1 MIKSVKISIFALTT
15 SGFDDMTGN
24 FSEERYEEMLGKLFV
39 RFPSFQKVGAGAY
52 KPGIANMEFADQLMG
67 HPHRSYKIIHV
78 AGTNG
83 KGSVSNMLA
92 SALASAG
99 YRVGLYT
106 SPHILDFRERMRVV
120 EISPRAALG
129 RNDTGQYVISS
140 ETEGRAEKSLYRY
153 ISKQEVWDF
162 VQKWQDTFDHLD
174 MSFFEITTLMALD
187 WFAGQQVDY
196 VVLETGLGGR
206 LDSTNIV
213 TPILS
218 VITNIGLDHCDLLG
232 ETLPEVAFE
241 KAGII
246 KPCVPV
252 VVGESHP
259 ETDPVFER
267 KVLYTNLPEPSFM
280 GNRNAI
286 MSLLTFADK
295 VEPTLWDKHEEILA
309 AMDLQGSYQH
319 KNLRT
324 ALAALD
330 TIFHVLDAKPCS
342 IPPSE
347 AGSATL
353 SQENRA
359 RCLQDAIINTAA
371 RTGFRGRWEKI
382 SDNPVTICDI
392 GHNEHGLKY
401 NFAQLEKMKVSGE
414 FTHLIIVYG
423 SVADK
428 DVDAVILLMPEGAT
442 YIFTQAHGKRALSSE
457 AVVQKYLKHC
467 SETGKPAGEVHCVPD
482 VKEARVFAEDLAS
495 AIVEADPAARP
506 LIYIGGSTYVV
517 SEALADRI

>member
-1 MIKSVKISIFALTT
+1 
-15 SGFDDMTGN
+15 MTGN
-24 FSEERYEEMLGKLFV
+24 FSEELYEEMLGKLFV

-67 HPHRSYKIIHV
+67 HPHRKYKIIHV

-83 KGSVSNMLA
+83 KGSTSNMIT
-92 SALASAG
+92 SALASMG
-99 YRVGLYT
+99 YKVGLYT

-120 EISPRAALG
+120 EF
-129 RNDTGQYVISS
+129 VISS
-140 ETEGRAEKSLYRY
+140 EDEDRVEKSTYRY

-162 VQKWQDTFDHLD
+162 VQQWNDTFDHLD

-187 WFAGQQVDY
+187 WFAKQEVDY

-213 TPILS
+213 TPVLS
-218 VITNIGLDHCDLLG
+218 VITNIGLDHCDMLG
-232 ETLPEVAFE
+232 ETLPEIAFE

-259 ETDPVFER
+259 ETDEVFER

-295 VEPTLWDKHEEILA
+295 TEPVLWDKHEEILA
-309 AMDLQGSYQH
+309 DMDLKGEYQR

-324 ALAALD
+324 ALAALG
-330 TIFHVLDAKPCS
+330 VLLKTPG
-342 IPPSE
+342 
-347 AGSATL
+347 AGVA
-353 SQENRA
+353 
-359 RCLQDAIINTAA
+359 DAIIHTAE
-371 RTGFRGRWEKI
+371 RTGFRGRWEKF
-382 SDNPVTICDI
+382 SDEPYMICDI
-392 GHNEHGLKY
+392 GHNEHGLKD
-401 NFAQLEKMKVSGE
+401 NFSQLAKMKQSGE
-414 FTHLIIVYG
+414 VSKLIIVYG

-428 DVDAVILLMPEGAT
+428 DVDAVIHLMPEDAT
-442 YIFTQAHGKRALSSE
+442 YIFTQASGKRALAASVICE
-457 AVVQKYLKHC
+457 KYKAFC
-467 SETGKPAGEVHCVPD
+467 ESVGCPSGD
-482 VKEARVFAEDLAS
+482 VFCCESVAS
-495 AIVEADPAARP
+495 AMVKAEELALAVPGS
-506 LIYIGGSTYVV
+506 LVYVGGSTYVV
-517 SEALADRI
+517 SEAVGQKNRP